1 MESIAVVTG
10 GAGGIGLAIA
20 GKLAQSHDAV
30 YIADINPERVSQKE
44 ECRNLVS
51 EGRIRA
57 YRCDVSQSADVTQ
70 MASFISGK
78 GNVCTLINN
87 AGATDVGSLHE
98 LTPESWRR
106 EISLNLDAAF
116 LCFHAFAE
124 KLKLN
129 RGVVVNVASVNGLSV
144 YGNPAY
150 SAAKAGLIHFTKS
163 IAVEYGKFG
172 VRANAVAPGTV
183 RTSVWD
189 VKIRENPKLFD
200 DVLQFY
206 PLGRVVNPEDVADAV
221 MFLAS
226 DQAAAITGVCLP
238 VDCGLTAGQSPMAR
252 TLTQSDSY

>member
-1 MESIAVVTG
+1 MDSIAVVTG

-20 GKLAQSHDAV
+20 EKLAQSHGAV
-30 YIADINPERVSQKE
+30 YIADINTERLSQSE
-44 ECRNLVS
+44 EYKSLLS

-57 YRCDVSQSADVTQ
+57 YHCDVSQPGDVTQ
-70 MASFISGK
+70 MASFISAKGK
-78 GNVCTLINN
+78 VCTLINN
-87 AGATDVGSLHE
+87 AGATDVGSLQE
-98 LTPESWRR
+98 LTSGSWRH

-116 LCFHAFAE
+116 SCFHAFAE

-129 RGVVVNVASVNGLSV
+129 RGVVVNIASVNGLSV

-172 VRANAVAPGTV
+172 LRANSVAPGTV

-189 VKIRENPKLFD
+189 QKIQENPKLFD

-206 PLGRVVNPEDVADAV
+206 PLGRVVNPKDVADAV
-221 MFLAS
+221 MFLVS

-238 VDCGLTAGQSPMAR
+238 IDCGLTAGQATMAR
-252 TLTQSDSY
+252 VLTQSDSY

>member
-20 GKLAQSHDAV
+20 GKLAQSHEAV
-30 YIADINPERVSQKE
+30 YIADLHPERLSRSQEYKS
-44 ECRNLVS
+44 LVS

-57 YRCDVSQSADVTQ
+57 YHCDVTQSGDVMQ
-70 MASFISGK
+70 MASFISSKGK
-78 GNVCTLINN
+78 IRTLINN
-87 AGATDVGSLHE
+87 AGATDCGSLQE
-98 LTPESWRR
+98 LTSESWRR

-116 LCFHAFAE
+116 VCFHAFAE

-129 RGVVVNVASVNGLSV
+129 RGVVVNITSVNGFSV

-172 VRANAVAPGTV
+172 VRANSVAPGTV
-183 RTSVWD
+183 RTSIWN
-189 VKIRENPKLFD
+189 VKIQENPKLFD
-200 DVLQFY
+200 DILQFY
-206 PLGRVVNPEDVADAV
+206 PLGRIVNPQDVADAV
-221 MFLAS
+221 MFLVS

-238 VDCGLTAGQSPMAR
+238 VDCGLTAGQAPMAR